1 MSSHKKILSFLNE
14 AESSKIIDESTKL
27 NLQKFAEKYD
37 HKSILSFLNIISLCG
52 AIAIILGSILLV
64 SHNWFKITNIVKI
77 SGFISSII
85 ALYILAFFTRNNHQ
99 KISQIIYFI
108 IAGLMLVG
116 IGLMAQI
123 FHLNNNNSE
132 YFLLFFILTLPMAI
146 ILENRWIATISM
158 IGFYFWVFDYAEIG
172 NINYNVNLIFFL
184 TTIFA
189 SMILLAKTSKILQN
203 IFYQL
208 KILGYI
214 LLSLMVYL
222 FGLFKSNHGEIK
234 IINSDFLLL
243 IILTFNLICIILN
256 FKKILTKK
264 IDFFK
269 IILQPD
275 ALILGV
281 LAVPFFSNYHN
292 IIYWILWFWGCIIAI
307 YHGED
312 TKNPTLINTGV
323 WLFTIGLI
331 TRFFDLVHDMLFTGA
346 IFIIFG
352 ISLIAMAIITEK
364 FRKKLINKVF
374 NNHE

>member
-14 AESSKIIDESTKL
+14 AETSKIIDESTKL

-37 HKSILSFLNIISLCG
+37 HKSVLSFLNIISLCG

-85 ALYILAFFTRNNHQ
+85 GLYILAFFIRNNHQ

-158 IGFYFWVFDYAEIG
+158 IGFYFWVFDYAEMG

-234 IINSDFLLL
+234 IINSDFLLI
-243 IILTFNLICIILN
+243 IILIFNLICIIFN

-269 IILQPD
+269 IILQSD
-275 ALILGV
+275 AVILGL
-281 LAVPFFSNYHN
+281 LAVPLFSNYHN
-292 IIYWILWFWGCIIAI
+292 ILYWILWFWGCIIAI
-307 YHGED
+307 YHGEKS
-312 TKNPTLINTGV
+312 KNLALINTGV

-331 TRFFDLVHDMLFTGA
+331 TRFFDLIHSMLFTGA
-346 IFIIFG
+346 MFIIFG